1 MIQKRD
7 IVVSIILSIVTCG
20 IYNIYWFV
28 VMTDDVKNVAND
40 NNIASGGLAFVY
52 TLLTCGIYGFY
63 WAYKMGE
70 LMKTAQTSRGMQ
82 GNDNAVVYLILQ
94 IVGLQIVSQ
103 ALIQSDLNKIADL
116 NTTNS
121 TNNTIGA

>member
-7 IVVSIILSIVTCG
+7 IVVSIILSLVTCG

-40 NNIASGGLAFVY
+40 NNLASGGLAFIF

-70 LMKTAQTSRGMQ
+70 LMKNAQASRGMQ
-82 GNDNAVVYLILQ
+82 VSDNAIVYLILQ

-116 NTTNS
+116 NNNT

>member
-7 IVVSIILSIVTCG
+7 IVVSIILSLVTCG

-40 NNIASGGLAFVY
+40 NNLASGGLAFIF

-70 LMKTAQTSRGMQ
+70 LMKTAQEK
-82 GNDNAVVYLILQ
+82 N
-94 IVGLQIVSQ
+94 GLEIHHNPFW
-103 ALIQSDLNKIADL
+103 LY
-116 NTTNS
+116 
-121 TNNTIGA
+121 